1 LNTTYNCITITQFG
15 FAVALSYSQQILD
28 DGVIPV
34 TSTDVLVD
42 ALVSPEGVIPISSAA
57 FNRYH

>member
-1 LNTTYNCITITQFG
+1 MQFG